1 VFFYLWPMKYILS
14 LFLFFV
20 SCISFSQNCIENY
33 IGTYKVDIEATMSF
47 FDTTSNTVDGVLEDD
62 FREMIESITLI
73 IYADSLSLEM
83 LGNKRVLPF
92 SNRNSIKE
100 NGSCD
105 LLLDLSNMPA
115 SKEENDMFLTIY
127 EKKKKRLQIIN
138 SVDPKE
144 MDNYIWMKIP

>member
-1 VFFYLWPMKYILS
+1 M
-14 LFLFFV
+14 
-20 SCISFSQNCIENY
+20 SCISFSQNCIDNY
-33 IGTYKVDIEATMSF
+33 IGAYKVDIEATMSF

-100 NGSCD
+100 NGNCD

-138 SVDPKE
+138 SVDS
-144 MDNYIWMKIP
+144 

>member
-1 VFFYLWPMKYILS
+1 MKYVLL
-14 LFLFFV
+14 LFLCIV
-20 SCISFSQNCIENY
+20 SCISFSQNCIEKY
-33 IGTYKVDIEATMSF
+33 TGTYAVDIEATMSF

-73 IYADSLSLEM
+73 IYTDSLSLEM

-92 SNRNSIKE
+92 SNRRSIKE

-105 LLLDLSNMPA
+105 LLLDLSNMAA
-115 SKEENDMFLTIY
+115 SEEENEMFLTVY
-127 EKKKKRLQIIN
+127 EKKKSRLQIIN

-144 MDNYIWMKIP
+144 MDSYIWMKIP

>member
-1 VFFYLWPMKYILS
+1 
-14 LFLFFV
+14 V
-20 SCISFSQNCIENY
+20 SCISFSQNCIEKY
-33 IGTYKVDIEATMSF
+33 TGTYAVDIEATMSF

-73 IYADSLSLEM
+73 IYTDSLSLEM

-92 SNRNSIKE
+92 SNRISVKE

-105 LLLDLSNMPA
+105 LLLDMSNMA
-115 SKEENDMFLTIY
+115 VSEEENEMFLTVY

-138 SVDPKE
+138 SVDSKE
-144 MDNYIWMKIP
+144 MDNYIWLKTP

>member
-1 VFFYLWPMKYILS
+1 MFFYLWPMKYILS

-33 IGTYKVDIEATMSF
+33 TGTYAVDISATMPF
-47 FDTTSNTVDGVLEDD
+47 FDTTSNAVDGVLEDD

-100 NGSCD
+100 NGNCD

-144 MDNYIWMKIP
+144 MDSYIWMKIP

>member
-1 VFFYLWPMKYILS
+1 MKYILS

-20 SCISFSQNCIENY
+20 SCISYSQNCIENY
-33 IGTYKVDIEATMSF
+33 TGTYAVDIEASMSY
-47 FDTTSNTVDGVLEDD
+47 FDTTSNTEAGVLEDD

-73 IYADSLSLEM
+73 LYADSLSLEM

-92 SNRNSIKE
+92 SNRKSVKE
-100 NGSCD
+100 NGTCD

-127 EKKKKRLQIIN
+127 EKKKRRLQIIN
-138 SVDPKE
+138 SVNPKE
-144 MDNYIWMKIP
+144 MDNYIWMKIE

>member
-1 VFFYLWPMKYILS
+1 M
-14 LFLFFV
+14 
-20 SCISFSQNCIENY
+20 SCISYSQNCIENY
-33 IGTYKVDIEATMSF
+33 TGTYAVDIEASMSY
-47 FDTTSNTVDGVLEDD
+47 FDTTSNTEAGVLEDD

-73 IYADSLSLEM
+73 LYADSLSLEM

-92 SNRNSIKE
+92 SNRKSVKE

-127 EKKKKRLQIIN
+127 EKKKRRLQIIN
-138 SVDPKE
+138 SVNPKE